1 MSGHDLHKQYATCM
15 KNRSE
20 GHALYRNVPATKLKP
35 GTCGYFDNDGDWQVI
50 VQASNPEALQEQGLP
65 ALDDVRFF
73 KDDGKDH
80 WRGPVKSDGVTGRR
94 VNLDVHGA
102 DGTHQ
107 VVVGGKLEFTSS
119 ETLSGIIIAKGI
131 VDHNQSTPET
141 KIRAWGS
148 ANAQALVDLS
158 KD

>member
-1 MSGHDLHKQYATCM
+1 M

-80 WRGPVKSDGVTGRR
+80 WR
-94 VNLDVHGA
+94 
-102 DGTHQ
+102 
-107 VVVGGKLEFTSS
+107 
-119 ETLSGIIIAKGI
+119 
-131 VDHNQSTPET
+131 
-141 KIRAWGS
+141 
-148 ANAQALVDLS
+148 DL
-158 KD
+158 